1 MLKMNAMQEYV
12 IIVAGGKG
20 LRINIT
26 QFKVGYLLNFGEE
39 RDYKRIINNKSPL

>member
-1 MLKMNAMQEYV
+1 MQEYV

-26 QFKVGYLLNFGEE
+26 QFKVGCLLNLGEGH
-39 RDYKRIINNKSPL
+39 DYERIINNKSPL